1 MTQASPISLRL
12 SLLRQ
17 GSYEQSAISSSI
29 SGVLCQGYVSSLRLG
44 AFRGGVSSL
53 RLGALKAGLP

>member
-1 MTQASPISLRL
+1 MAQACPVSLGVSLR
-12 SLLRQ
+12 RQ

>member
-29 SGVLCQGYVSSLRLG
+29 SGVLCQGYVSSL
-44 AFRGGVSSL
+44 
-53 RLGALKAGLP
+53 